1 MAWDSLA
8 ARPALFG
15 ARWGVPRARRVSRR
29 ASAIDHQNARP
40 KGATNLRTLPVA
52 YTFAASARPP
62 APGVGAG
69 LPSLPLP
76 LSRVQSERKFTCAEW
91 LSASGYTASAGSR
104 RAGLAVLSAPRPCLS
119 IYQRAQ
125 PRRRG
130 CYVPDLSKDEEPSPS
145 GGPGDDAQLVL
156 CPPSRPSP
164 ANHLRRRTRG
174 TTGEARCPARRSRAG
189 RGTPGRRA
197 AAAGLRRAHGAW
209 RLLAAGRR
217 AGSRRRRAHA
227 GRQPHGGGELRREA
241 GVLLGGVTGGR
252 G

>member
-91 LSASGYTASAGSR
+91 LSASGYTASAGSLSSSMFVW
-104 RAGLAVLSAPRPCLS
+104 LAVLHQHLVLVYQSACAAAAARMLRPRS
-119 IYQRAQ
+119 VEGRGAQ
-125 PRRRG
+125 P
-130 CYVPDLSKDEEPSPS
+130 E
-145 GGPGDDAQLVL
+145 
-156 CPPSRPSP
+156 RP
-164 ANHLRRRTRG
+164 
-174 TTGEARCPARRSRAG
+174 AG
-189 RGTPGRRA
+189 RRRA
-197 AAAGLRRAHGAW
+197 AGALPAEQVLPCCCLHAWQAAL
-209 RLLAAGRR
+209 
-217 AGSRRRRAHA
+217 
-227 GRQPHGGGELRREA
+227 
-241 GVLLGGVTGGR
+241 V
-252 G
+252 